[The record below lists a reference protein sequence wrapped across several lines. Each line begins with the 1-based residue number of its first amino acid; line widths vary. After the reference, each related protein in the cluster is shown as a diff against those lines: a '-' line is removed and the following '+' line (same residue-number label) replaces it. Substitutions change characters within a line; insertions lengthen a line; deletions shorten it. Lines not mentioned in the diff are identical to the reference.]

1 MLGIEL
7 VRQLVVHADRALNDL
22 REEGHEQRELAD
34 VALGGHFFAVDVEH
48 VAHGLERVKRD
59 AQRQQQPDVAERDRQ
74 PHGRKERLHGLGK
87 EVIVFEHGE
96 DAEVQQQ
103 DGDHERLAA
112 GLAAL
117 FVRLTLLALPVL
129 LVRGDGLLHVRGHSV
144 HAAGAEV
151 GRERRHDD
159 KAHVAQA
166 HERVKRVAADQQHHP
181 LKPLRHE
188 VVQHQQREYQQVKRQ
203 RCQRHA
209 SSSGVRQVLSASVA
223 NRSRTSVKFL
233 SRYSATRGMSR
244 DRNTATPS
252 VTEYAPQ
259 RPRAITS
266 PTRSGGSCASRTS
279 TSAVVHRLPQS
290 IHGSARVRALA
301 QKRQRRGLHAHE
313 LAVILHLVHAAVA
326 YGVVHA
332 EVALGVGHAG
342 EKRAAGRSEKAAH
355 LDRERVLFPEGA
367 DVRRRRVE
375 QRAVARLGVVAEALG
390 IQPGAVFHVLR
401 REAVACRA
409 AS

>member
-1 MLGIEL
+1 MPAVPVLGERAREVRAAEVFAHGDAEHLRHAARDVDAAGEVGIELQRVHERRQQHVGAGVVGVRPGDGVDHAHGAVGDDELFEKAPEDQLCAEADVVKVIFVLVIEL

-117 FVRLTLLALPVL
+117 FVRLALLALPVL
-129 LVRGDGLLHVRGHSV
+129 LVRGDGLLHARGHGV
-144 HAAGAEV
+144 HAACAEV

-181 LKPLRHE
+181 LEPLRHE
-188 VVQHQQREYQQVKRQ
+188 VVQHQQREHQQVKRQ

-209 SSSGVRQVLSASVA
+209 SSSGVRQVLSTSVA
-223 NRSRTSVKFL
+223 NRSRTSVK
-233 SRYSATRGMSR
+233 SPPRQSATRGMSR
-244 DRNTATPS
+244 ERNTATPS
-252 VTEYAPQ
+252 VTE
-259 RPRAITS
+259 
-266 PTRSGGSCASRTS
+266 
-279 TSAVVHRLPQS
+279 
-290 IHGSARVRALA
+290 
-301 QKRQRRGLHAHE
+301 
-313 LAVILHLVHAAVA
+313 
-326 YGVVHA
+326 
-332 EVALGVGHAG
+332 
-342 EKRAAGRSEKAAH
+342 
-355 LDRERVLFPEGA
+355 
-367 DVRRRRVE
+367 
-375 QRAVARLGVVAEALG
+375 
-390 IQPGAVFHVLR
+390 
-401 REAVACRA
+401 
-409 AS
+409 